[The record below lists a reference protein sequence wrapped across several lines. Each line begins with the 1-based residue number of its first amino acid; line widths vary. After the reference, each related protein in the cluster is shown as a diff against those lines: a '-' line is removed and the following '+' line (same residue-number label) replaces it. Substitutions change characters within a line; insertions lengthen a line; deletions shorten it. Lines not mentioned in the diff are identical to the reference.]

1 MLFSERVRSLPLLSP
16 TATKKRGH
24 TTPRLPRAMADC
36 ASSRQH
42 KAVYQY
48 QRPSVMNSLLCAE
61 SDKRLSMPSY
71 FVSVDAV
78 KVFFIFLCYVTSLH
92 FYRDDIGSIC
102 DIRMRLYVIFCY
114 ELRRMF
120 PLVVLKGCKA

>member
-1 MLFSERVRSLPLLSP
+1 
-16 TATKKRGH
+16 
-24 TTPRLPRAMADC
+24 
-36 ASSRQH
+36 
-42 KAVYQY
+42 
-48 QRPSVMNSLLCAE
+48 
-61 SDKRLSMPSY
+61 MPSY